1 MRRQDRSGSTGAA
14 HHARAGCAPCQNK
27 GSTFT
32 AVIGTVPT
40 GDIMLMRLST
50 SLAARTRFALRRT
63 RLALLAGAGVLALAG
78 CVQPWQQFHAGDDA
92 QSVIARFGPPQEVYD
107 LPNGGKRLMWPTQPM
122 GETTTAADIDA
133 SGKVVNLRQVLQ
145 PNEFYRAEIG
155 KWTRADVLVNFGR
168 PVETAYFPLMK
179 KQAWTYRYLEDNVW
193 YMLYSFYFD
202 DQGILRLTQKTPDPL
217 HDPDRR
223 SMF

>member
-1 MRRQDRSGSTGAA
+1 M
-14 HHARAGCAPCQNK
+14 
-27 GSTFT
+27 FT
-32 AVIGTVPT
+32 
-40 GDIMLMRLST
+40 RFST
-50 SLAARTRFALRRT
+50 SLAIRVRIAARRA
-63 RLALLAGAGVLALAG
+63 RLGLFAGVGALALAG
-78 CVQPWQQFHAGDDA
+78 CAQPWQQFHAGDDA
-92 QSVIARFGPPQEVYD
+92 QAVVARFGPPAEIYD
-107 LPNGGKRLMWPTQPM
+107 LPDGGKRLMWPTQPM

-155 KWTRADVLVNFGR
+155 KWTRTDVLVNFGR

-179 KQAWTYRYLEDNVW
+179 KEAWTYRYLEDNVW

-202 DQGILRLTQKTPDPL
+202 EQGILRLTQKTPDPL

-223 SMF
+223 SLF